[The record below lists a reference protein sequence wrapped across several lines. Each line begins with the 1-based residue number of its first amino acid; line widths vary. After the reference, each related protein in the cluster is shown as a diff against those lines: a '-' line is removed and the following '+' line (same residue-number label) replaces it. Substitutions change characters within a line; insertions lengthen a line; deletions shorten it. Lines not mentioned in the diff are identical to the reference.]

1 MPPQARSEESTL
13 SLLRLQPFRVLLAGQ
28 TLTLLGDLALI
39 IVLGVWA
46 KNLTGSVSAGGAAF
60 FAMIA
65 PTLASPLLG
74 ALIDRYPRRRILIVN
89 DLVTACGLLPLL
101 AVHGRSTVWII
112 YAVAAFYGFS
122 QQVFFAAR
130 AALLQSMLSDGHLG
144 PANAVLESLRMGL
157 RIAGP
162 VIGTALFATLG
173 GGAVALLDAGTFLA
187 SAALLS
193 SLRIPDIAP
202 RAATALRDELGGG
215 IRHIRATPILR
226 RLMLALC
233 ATVAVLGLLQ
243 VVGLALVDRGLHRPA
258 TFLGVIFAVEG
269 AGAIAGGLVTPALLR
284 RFGETRLAAGGLVLA
299 GVSLGV
305 MANPHLAPVLAGS
318 ALGGAGFS
326 AFLVGYTTLLQ
337 RSTATELQG
346 RVFTAAEATAGVP
359 YTTMLGLAV
368 LGVGLVDYRVMLTAG
383 MLVLALAGAYLG
395 RGERAPRRAAPELG
409 LIRAP
414 APALT
419 VAPPGTRASS

>member
-1 MPPQARSEESTL
+1 MNAPTGSEGSAR
-13 SLLRLQPFRVLLAGQ
+13 SLLRQRPFRILLAGQ

-39 IVLGVWA
+39 LVLGVWA

-60 FAMIA
+60 LAMIA
-65 PTLASPLLG
+65 PTLVAPFLG
-74 ALIDRYPRRRILIVN
+74 CVIDRYPRRRVLIVN
-89 DLVTACGLLPLL
+89 DLVTAAGLLPLL
-101 AVHGRSTVWII
+101 AVRGPGTVWII
-112 YAVAAFYGFS
+112 YLVAAFYGFS

-130 AALLQSMLSDGHLG
+130 SALLQSMLSDEELG

-157 RIAGP
+157 RVAGP
-162 VIGTALFATLG
+162 VIGTALFAALG
-173 GGAVALLDAGTFLA
+173 GGAVALMDAATFLA

-193 SLRIPDIAP
+193 SLRVPDIERRRP
-202 RAATALRDELGGG
+202 TGLIDELAGG

-233 ATVAVLGLLQ
+233 AAVAVLGLLQ

-258 TFLGVIFAVEG
+258 TFLGVIFTVEG
-269 AGAIAGGLVTPALLR
+269 VGAIAGGIVAPGLLR
-284 RFGETRLAAGGLVLA
+284 RLGEARLAGGGLVLA

-305 MANPHLAPVLAGS
+305 MASPDLALVLVGS
-318 ALGGAGFS
+318 AIGGAGFS
-326 AFLVGYTTLLQ
+326 AFLIGYTTLLQ

-359 YTTMLGLAV
+359 YTAMLALAV
-368 LGVGLVDYRVMLTAG
+368 LGIGLVDYQVLLAAG

-395 RGERAPRRAAPELG
+395 RGAATAPRAAVEG
-409 LIRAP
+409 
-414 APALT
+414 
-419 VAPPGTRASS
+419 GG

>member
-1 MPPQARSEESTL
+1 MTRQARPEDSTR
-13 SLLRLQPFRVLLAGQ
+13 SLLRLHPFRVLLAGQ

-65 PTLASPLLG
+65 PTLAAPLLG
-74 ALIDRYPRRRILIVN
+74 AVIDRYPRRRVLIVN

-101 AVHGRSTVWII
+101 AVHGPGSVWII
-112 YAVAAFYGFS
+112 YAVAALYGFS

-130 AALLQSMLSDGHLG
+130 AALLQSMLSDDHLG

-162 VIGTALFATLG
+162 VIGTALFAAFG
-173 GGAVALLDAGTFLA
+173 GSAVALLDAATFLA
-187 SAALLS
+187 SAALMS
-193 SLRIPDIAP
+193 SLRVPDIG
-202 RAATALRDELGGG
+202 RRQGLALREELGGG
-215 IRHIRATPILR
+215 IHHIRTTPILR

-233 ATVAVLGLLQ
+233 ATVGVLGLLQ

-269 AGAIAGGLVTPALLR
+269 LGAIAGGFVTPALLR
-284 RFGETRLAAGGLVLA
+284 RVGEERLAGGGLMLA

-305 MANPHLAPVLAGS
+305 MATPHLVPVLVGS
-318 ALGGAGFS
+318 AIGGAGFS
-326 AFLVGYTTLLQ
+326 AFLIGYTTLLQ
-337 RSTATELQG
+337 RSTTAELQG
-346 RVFTAAEATAGVP
+346 RVFTAAEATAGIP
-359 YTTMLGLAV
+359 YTAMLGLAV
-368 LGVGLVDYRVMLTAG
+368 LGVGIVDYRVLLAAG

-395 RGERAPRRAAPELG
+395 RGAA
-409 LIRAP
+409 I
-414 APALT
+414 
-419 VAPPGTRASS
+419 APPAAAGRVG

>member
-1 MPPQARSEESTL
+1 MPPHPGSEGSTR
-13 SLLRLQPFRVLLAGQ
+13 SLLRQRPFRVLLAGQ
-28 TLTLLGDLALI
+28 TLTLFGDLALI
-39 IVLGVWA
+39 LVLGVWA
-46 KNLTGSVSAGGAAF
+46 KDLTGSVSAGGAAF

-65 PTLASPLLG
+65 PTLAAPLLG
-74 ALIDRYPRRRILIVN
+74 AVVDRYPRRRVLIVN
-89 DLVTACGLLPLL
+89 DLVTAAGLLPLL
-101 AVHGRSTVWII
+101 LVDGPGTVWII

-130 AALLQSMLSDGHLG
+130 AALLQTMLSDDHLG
-144 PANAVLESLRMGL
+144 PANAVLETLRMGL

-162 VIGTALFATLG
+162 VIGTGLFAALG
-173 GGAVALLDAGTFLA
+173 GGAVALMDAATFLA

-193 SLRIPDIAP
+193 SLRVPDLGHRRP
-202 RAATALRDELGGG
+202 TALLDELGGG

-269 AGAIAGGLVTPALLR
+269 AGAIAGGLATPTLLR
-284 RFGETRLAAGGLVLA
+284 RLGEARLAGGGLVLA
-299 GVSLGV
+299 GISLGV
-305 MANPHLAPVLAGS
+305 MASPSLPWVLVGS
-318 ALGGAGFS
+318 TIGGAGFS
-326 AFLVGYTTLLQ
+326 AFLIGYTTLLQ

-346 RVFTAAEATAGVP
+346 RVFTAAEATAGIP

-368 LGVGLVDYRVMLTAG
+368 LGIGLVDYRLLLVAG

-395 RGERAPRRAAPELG
+395 RGAAIAPR
-409 LIRAP
+409 P
-414 APALT
+414 AVGSRT
-419 VAPPGTRASS
+419 